1 MADDAV
7 QSKKWAWQRDMPPNE
22 RTIERGLRRLKSVG
36 VFHCPYGDYDD
47 SFLEYLGVG
56 MSLDIVGE
64 DFVM

>member
-7 QSKKWAWQRDMPPNE
+7 QSKKWVWQRDMPLNE
-22 RTIERGLRRLKSVG
+22 RAIERGLRRLKSVG
-36 VFHCPYGDYDD
+36 VCQCPYGDYDG
-47 SFLEYLGVG
+47 SFLEYLRIG